1 MAGPV
6 KDRFMRTLLKK
17 VVQTGALAGKLSPE
31 SVRGAFSGIDGLV
44 VPSVTVTDRGIFVLV
59 EPDGDERLAVLSH
72 YPGTLTGFHG
82 EVYTES
88 DGGKTL
94 YLLAAPLDH
103 QNAVQ
108 LRAILPH
115 TGPVPLECRESFGTG
130 DRIGSRGAA
139 TPGHIEAIR
148 KSSLTPVLAQ
158 QSVRENHKTGRSF
171 ENVMADVTWSVF
183 REGYISEWGS
193 DADHL
198 KTIEDIDTAVQAG
211 FTMFTIDPSEKI
223 DNDADTYSDEV
234 LSRKFDALFPDI
246 KKGETFIDRYEGSG
260 GASRRE
266 VVRSGVKYLNAIRHA
281 ALAYRHLAGLFG
293 ESRFN
298 FELSIDETRTATSV
312 LDHRIIATE
321 LALDEVNLFSLAPRF
336 EGDFEKG
343 IDYRGSIEGFSRS
356 LRAHYALSRQL
367 GNYRLSLH
375 SGSDKF
381 SIYPLFG
388 EITDG
393 FFHVKTAGTSY
404 LEAVKAAASE
414 DFDLFRRILS
424 LSIETFEENAASYQI
439 SADVHRAPDPSGLSR
454 DEALRLIADDPD
466 VRQVLHIAFGVVLRT
481 MGDELRNTLRTHRET
496 YKKFLVS
503 HIGKHISLL
512 TGR

>member
-1 MAGPV
+1 
-6 KDRFMRTLLKK
+6 MRTLLKK
-17 VVQTGALAGKLSPE
+17 AVQSFAQTGRLSPD
-31 SVRGAFSGIDGLV
+31 SVRAALSGIHGLV
-44 VPSVTVTDRGIFVLV
+44 ETSFRVTERGIFALV
-59 EPDGDERLAVLSH
+59 EPEGDPLLVVLTR
-72 YPGTLTGFHG
+72 YPETLSGFRG
-82 EVYTES
+82 EKYSES
-88 DGGKTL
+88 ESGKTL
-94 YLLAAPLDH
+94 HLLTAPLDH
-103 QNAVQ
+103 RNAVN
-108 LRAILPH
+108 LRIILPW
-115 TGPVPLECRESFGTG
+115 TTPVPLECRESFGMG
-130 DRIGSRGAA
+130 DRIGGRGAA

-158 QSVRENHKTGRSF
+158 QSVRENHKTGRTF
-171 ENVMADVTWSVF
+171 ENVLDDATWSVF
-183 REGYISEWGS
+183 REGYTAEWGS

-198 KTIEDIDTAVQAG
+198 KTIDDIDAAVQAG

-223 DNDADTYSDEV
+223 DNEADTNTDEI
-234 LSRKFDALFPDI
+234 LSRKFDAFFPDI
-246 KKGETFIDRYEGSG
+246 KKGETFIDRYEGSS

-266 VVRSGVKYLNAIRHA
+266 VVKSGVKYLGAIRHA
-281 ALAYRHLAGLFG
+281 VLAYRHLAGLLG

-343 IDYRGSIEGFSRS
+343 IDYRGSIEGFRRS
-356 LRAHYALSRQL
+356 LRAHNALSRQL

-381 SIYPLFG
+381 SIYPVFG

-393 FFHVKTAGTSY
+393 FYHVKTAGTSY
-404 LEAVKAAASE
+404 LEAVKTAASE
-414 DFDLFRRILS
+414 DFGLFRKILS
-424 LSIETFEENAASYQI
+424 LSIETFAENAASYQI
-439 SADVHRAPDPSGLSR
+439 SADVRRAPDPSKLSR

-466 VRQVLHIAFGVVLRT
+466 VRQVLHIAFGVVLNA

-496 YKKFLVS
+496 YRRFLVS